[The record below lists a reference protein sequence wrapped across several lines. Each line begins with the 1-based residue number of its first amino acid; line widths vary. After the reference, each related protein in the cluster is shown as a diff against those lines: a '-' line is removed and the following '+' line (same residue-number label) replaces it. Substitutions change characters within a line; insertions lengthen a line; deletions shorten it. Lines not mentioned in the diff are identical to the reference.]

1 MASSK
6 NKKPSKTIICSNGCN
21 GKPKA
26 LSNFYKSNREEYE
39 QYDGYCTTCKTCLR
53 KSTVDKNLNTITMES
68 IKDALRKLDKP
79 LIESVFMEVK
89 NNPETT
95 NATFL
100 GKYISLINLKPKYKD
115 CRYSDTIDI
124 QIEQEKVMNS
134 KVKTK
139 ENENKEV
146 TDYMKSFWG
155 HGKETEDYFELQEMY
170 DNFMEVEDEDSID
183 YKKQSDYKTLC
194 ELELMKRNMI
204 GNGDKVADLSKVVDM
219 ISKLSSDLN
228 IKAIQKKEDNS
239 NKGAYDLFIKKIET
253 TRPVFD
259 WERDLGNKDEIKELL
274 QLYFYGYLLDVNGQK
289 TQFTDALYKDLSK
302 YTPDLSSQQNEEEDD
317 MSG

>member
-6 NKKPSKTIICSNGCN
+6 SKKTSKTIICSNGCSD
-21 GKPKA
+21 KPKA
-26 LSNFYKSNREEYE
+26 LSNFYQSTREEYE
-39 QYDGYCTTCKTCLR
+39 QYNGYCTTCKTCLR
-53 KSTVDKNLNTITMES
+53 KSTIDKNLNTVTMES

-79 LIESVFMEVK
+79 LIESVFLEVK

-115 CRYSDTIDI
+115 CRYSDTVDI
-124 QIEQEKVMNS
+124 QIEQEKILNS
-134 KVKTK
+134 KIK
-139 ENENKEV
+139 EISNKEV

-155 HGKETEDYFELQEMY
+155 HGKKNEDYFELQEMY

-194 ELELMKRNMI
+194 ELELMKRTMI
-204 GNGDKVADLSKVVDM
+204 GNGDKVADLAKVVDM

-253 TRPVFD
+253 TRPVFN
-259 WERDLGNKDEIKELL
+259 WERDLGNKDEMKELL

-289 TQFTDALYKDLSK
+289 TQFTDDLYKDLSK
-302 YTPDLSSQQNEEEDD
+302 YTPDLSSQENEEEDD
-317 MSG
+317 ISG

>member
-1 MASSK
+1 
-6 NKKPSKTIICSNGCN
+6 
-21 GKPKA
+21 
-26 LSNFYKSNREEYE
+26 
-39 QYDGYCTTCKTCLR
+39 
-53 KSTVDKNLNTITMES
+53 
-68 IKDALRKLDKP
+68 
-79 LIESVFMEVK
+79 
-89 NNPETT
+89 
-95 NATFL
+95 
-100 GKYISLINLKPKYKD
+100 
-115 CRYSDTIDI
+115 
-124 QIEQEKVMNS
+124 
-134 KVKTK
+134 
-139 ENENKEV
+139 
-146 TDYMKSFWG
+146 MKSFWG

-274 QLYFYGYLLDVNGQK
+274 QLYFLWI
-289 TQFTDALYKDLSK
+289 FIRC
-302 YTPDLSSQQNEEEDD
+302 
-317 MSG
+317 

>member
-89 NNPETT
+89 SNPETT
-95 NATFL
+95 NTTFL

>member
-6 NKKPSKTIICSNGCN
+6 NKKTIICSNGCSD
-21 GKPKA
+21 KPKA
-26 LSNFYKSNREEYE
+26 LSNFYKSSREEYE
-39 QYDGYCTTCKTCLR
+39 QYDGYCITCKTCLR
-53 KSTVDKNLNTITMES
+53 KSTIDPNLNTVTMES

-79 LIESVFMEVK
+79 LIESVFLEVK

-115 CRYSDTIDI
+115 CRYSDTVDI
-124 QIEQEKVMNS
+124 QIEQEKILNS
-134 KVKTK
+134 KVK
-139 ENENKEV
+139 EISNKEV

-155 HGKETEDYFELQEMY
+155 HGKKNEDYFELQEMY
-170 DNFMEVEDEDSID
+170 DNFMQNEDEDSID

-194 ELELMKRNMI
+194 ELELMKRTMI
-204 GNGDKVADLSKVVDM
+204 GNGDKVADLAKVVDM

-253 TRPVFD
+253 TRPVFN
-259 WERDLGNKDEIKELL
+259 WERDLGNKDEMKELL

-289 TQFTDALYKDLSK
+289 TQFTDDLYKDLSK
-302 YTPDLSSQQNEEEDD
+302 YTPDLSSQENEEEDD
-317 MSG
+317 TNG

>member
-6 NKKPSKTIICSNGCN
+6 SKKTSKTIICSNGCSD
-21 GKPKA
+21 KPKA
-26 LSNFYKSNREEYE
+26 LSNFYQSTREEYE
-39 QYDGYCTTCKTCLR
+39 QYNGYCTTCKTCLR
-53 KSTVDKNLNTITMES
+53 KSTIDKNLNTVTMES

-79 LIESVFMEVK
+79 LIESVFLEVK

-115 CRYSDTIDI
+115 CRYSDTVDI
-124 QIEQEKVMNS
+124 QIEQEKILNS
-134 KVKTK
+134 KVK
-139 ENENKEV
+139 EISNKEV

-155 HGKETEDYFELQEMY
+155 HGKKNEDYFELQEMY

-194 ELELMKRNMI
+194 ELELMKRTMI
-204 GNGDKVADLSKVVDM
+204 GNGDKVADLAKVVDM

-253 TRPVFD
+253 TRPIFN
-259 WERDLGNKDEIKELL
+259 WERDLGNKDEMKELL

-289 TQFTDALYKDLSK
+289 TQFTDDLYKDLSK
-302 YTPDLSSQQNEEEDD
+302 YTPDLSFQENEEEDD
-317 MSG
+317 VSG